1 MSFVSISQTRS
12 RPSFFCQTTDC
23 CTIYSLTSS
32 SHIYTLLIIIFHRYV
47 IDINARYSYIHMNL
61 WVEKYYVCD
70 ITRYLYYF
78 RSFKLSNFFCY
89 ICVYTIYG
97 CLRTHIYTYMFTSYS
112 LNVFC
117 AINIFFLLT
126 FELKEKTLVLSMFH
140 LECCLNNNY
149 NIENIYGH
157 IILLTNYLY
166 N

>member
-1 MSFVSISQTRS
+1 
-12 RPSFFCQTTDC
+12 
-23 CTIYSLTSS
+23 
-32 SHIYTLLIIIFHRYV
+32 
-47 IDINARYSYIHMNL
+47 
-61 WVEKYYVCD
+61 
-70 ITRYLYYF
+70 
-78 RSFKLSNFFCY
+78 
-89 ICVYTIYG
+89 
-97 CLRTHIYTYMFTSYS
+97 MFTSYS